1 MEHQKTL
8 NLFHEAS
15 GYKIVT
21 RKRNIFNDQASRN
34 YDVWN
39 GIIYNREVFKS
50 KFFDYNDSWL
60 LEMLQLQQHS
70 KIVDHLLSVSQK
82 LMEQH

>member
-1 MEHQKTL
+1 MKQVIIKSWPGKGTFSMIKQAEIMMYEMEL
-8 NLFHEAS
+8 S
-15 GYKIVT
+15 
-21 RKRNIFNDQASRN
+21 
-34 YDVWN
+34 
-39 GIIYNREVFKS
+39 IIEKYSKS

-70 KIVDHLLSVSQK
+70 KTVDHLLSVSQK